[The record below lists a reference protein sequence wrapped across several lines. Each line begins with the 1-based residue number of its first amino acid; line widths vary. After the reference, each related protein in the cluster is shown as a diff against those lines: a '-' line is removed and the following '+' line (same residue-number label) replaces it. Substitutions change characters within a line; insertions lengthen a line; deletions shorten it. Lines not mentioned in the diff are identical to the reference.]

1 MRTFLLALTV
11 TSVLGLA
18 TTHES
23 PFACDRTAL
32 NPEQRKRHFD
42 ELGAKLRILV
52 LQARELTNGYEFQF
66 PGGRATFDVI
76 AEWSAGEHLCCPF
89 FDIDLRMDREG
100 GATWIRLTG
109 RPGTKEFIRTDFKP
123 WFKH

>member
-1 MRTFLLALTV
+1 MRTFLLAMTAMAI
-11 TSVLGLA
+11 LGVA
-18 TTHES
+18 ATHES
-23 PFACDRTAL
+23 PFACDRLAL

-42 ELGAKLRILV
+42 ELGPKLRTLV
-52 LQARELTNGYEFQF
+52 LLARELPNGYEFQF
-66 PGGRATFDVI
+66 AGDRPTFELI
-76 AEWSAGEHLCCPF
+76 AEWSAREHLCCPF

-109 RPGTKEFIRTDFKP
+109 RPGTKEFIRTDFKA